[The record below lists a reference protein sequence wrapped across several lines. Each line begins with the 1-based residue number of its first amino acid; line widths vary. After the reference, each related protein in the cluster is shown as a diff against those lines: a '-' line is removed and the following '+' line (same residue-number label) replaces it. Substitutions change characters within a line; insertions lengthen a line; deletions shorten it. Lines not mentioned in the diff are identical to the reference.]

1 MLVFRRFVRQ
11 PAALIGALF
20 LLLLTLLAIA
30 APWLTSSS
38 PWEMNS
44 PPMLAPLHAV
54 GIALGILQVGGEV
67 PPFDAIAVMGA
78 MVLGKA
84 EDLAGHHLGKVR
96 GLAAQPGEAFFRR
109 RRFVAGAQQQE
120 GRP

>member
-44 PPMLAPLHAV
+44 QPMLAPFHDPAHW
-54 GIALGILQVGGEV
+54 LGS
-67 PPFDAIAVMGA
+67 
-78 MVLGKA
+78 
-84 EDLAGHHLGKVR
+84 DLL
-96 GLAAQPGEAFFRR
+96 
-109 RRFVAGAQQQE
+109 
-120 GRP
+120 